1 MKSETLITKT
11 PVCKFQYTWLVEPDT
26 KYDPLWKV
34 TCLIDMDK
42 ALPLETEL
50 EAFLDKWKQQLKA
63 ANPNKKYKL
72 ANKPWSYEK
81 INDGDGE
88 KDYFVIKTK
97 MPTGGINRTT
107 GEQWHMTPPVLFNAD
122 NKVMTEDEK
131 QKVNK
136 CGAGTLGQV
145 NMRIMGYDGNF
156 GVGVKIQPQAVK
168 IHKHVEY
175 IKTAQDY
182 GFDATTETPK
192 ETIEDTFGG
201 EEEF

>member
-11 PVCKFQYTWLVEPDT
+11 PVCRFQYTWLVEPDT

-34 TCLIDMDK
+34 TCLIDPND
-42 ALPLETEL
+42 ALEL
-50 EAFLDKWKQQLKA
+50 EKELDGYLENWKKQLKA
-63 ANPNKKYKL
+63 ANPDKKYKL
-72 ANKPWSYEK
+72 ANKPWSYDTVD
-81 INDGDGE
+81 DGDGS
-88 KDYFVIKTK
+88 KNYFVVKTK

-107 GEQWHMTPPVLFNAD
+107 GEQWHMTPPVLFNSD
-122 NKVMTEDEK
+122 NKIMTEEEK

-136 CGAGTLGQV
+136 CGIGTLGQV
-145 NMRIMGYDGNF
+145 NLRVMGYDGNI

-175 IKTAQDY
+175 VKSAQDY
-182 GFDATTETPK
+182 GFDDTAQETTATK
-192 ETIEDTFGG
+192 VNAF

>member
-11 PVCKFQYTWLVEPDT
+11 PVCRFQYTWLVEPDT

-34 TCLIDMDK
+34 TCLIDPNDALELEK
-42 ALPLETEL
+42 ALDGYLEN
-50 EAFLDKWKQQLKA
+50 WKKQLKA
-63 ANPNKKYKL
+63 ANPDKKYKL
-72 ANKPWSYEK
+72 ANKPWSYDTVD
-81 INDGDGE
+81 DGDGS
-88 KDYFVIKTK
+88 KNYFVVKTK

-107 GEQWHMTPPVLFNAD
+107 GEQWHMTPPVLFNSD
-122 NKVMTEDEK
+122 NKIMTEEEK

-136 CGAGTLGQV
+136 CGIGTLGQV
-145 NMRIMGYDGNF
+145 NLRVMGYDGNF

-175 IKTAQDY
+175 VKSAQDY
-182 GFDATTETPK
+182 GFDDTAQETTATK
-192 ETIEDTFGG
+192 VNAF

>member
-11 PVCKFQYTWLVEPDT
+11 PVCRFQYTWLVEPDT

-34 TCLIDMDK
+34 TCLIDPND
-42 ALPLETEL
+42 ALEL
-50 EAFLDKWKQQLKA
+50 EKELDGYLENWKKQLKA
-63 ANPNKKYKL
+63 ANPDKKYKL
-72 ANKPWSYEK
+72 ANKPWSYDTVD
-81 INDGDGE
+81 DGDGC
-88 KDYFVIKTK
+88 KNYFVVKTK

-107 GEQWHMTPPVLFNAD
+107 GEQWHMTPPVLFNSD
-122 NKVMTEDEK
+122 NKIMTEEEK

-136 CGAGTLGQV
+136 CGIGTLGQV
-145 NMRIMGYDGNF
+145 NLRVMGYDGNF

-175 IKTAQDY
+175 VKSAQDY
-182 GFDATTETPK
+182 GFDDTAQEATATK
-192 ETIEDTFGG
+192 VNAF

>member
-11 PVCKFQYTWLVEPDT
+11 PVCRFQYTWLVEPDT

-34 TCLIDMDK
+34 TCLIDPND
-42 ALPLETEL
+42 ALEL
-50 EAFLDKWKQQLKA
+50 EKELDGYLENWKKQLKA
-63 ANPNKKYKL
+63 ANPDKKYKL
-72 ANKPWSYEK
+72 ANKPWSYDTVD
-81 INDGDGE
+81 DGDGS
-88 KDYFVIKTK
+88 KNYFVVKTK

-122 NKVMTEDEK
+122 NQPMSDEEK

-136 CGAGTLGQV
+136 CGIGTLGQV
-145 NMRIMGYDGNF
+145 NLRIMGYDGNF

-175 IKTAQDY
+175 VKSAQDY
-182 GFDATTETPK
+182 GFDDTAQETTATK
-192 ETIEDTFGG
+192 VNAF

>member
-11 PVCKFQYTWLVEPDT
+11 PVCRFQYTWLVEPDT

-34 TCLIDMDK
+34 TCLIDPND
-42 ALPLETEL
+42 ALEL
-50 EAFLDKWKQQLKA
+50 EKELDGYLENWKKQLKA
-63 ANPNKKYKL
+63 ANPDKKYKL
-72 ANKPWSYEK
+72 ANKPWSYDTVD
-81 INDGDGE
+81 DGDGS
-88 KDYFVIKTK
+88 KNYFVVKTK

-107 GEQWHMTPPVLFNAD
+107 GEQWHMTPPVLFNSE
-122 NKVMTEDEK
+122 NKIMTEEEK

-136 CGAGTLGQV
+136 CGIGTLGQV
-145 NMRIMGYDGNF
+145 NLRVMGYDGNF

-175 IKTAQDY
+175 VKSAKDY
-182 GFDATTETPK
+182 GFDDTAQTSTTTSSF
-192 ETIEDTFGG
+192 DN

>member
-11 PVCKFQYTWLVEPDT
+11 PVCRFQYTWLVEPDT

-34 TCLIDMDK
+34 TCLIDPND
-42 ALPLETEL
+42 ALEL
-50 EAFLDKWKQQLKA
+50 EKELDGYLENWKKQLKA
-63 ANPNKKYKL
+63 ANPDKKYKL
-72 ANKPWSYEK
+72 ANKPWSYQTVD
-81 INDGDGE
+81 DGDGSRN
-88 KDYFVIKTK
+88 YFVVKTK

-107 GEQWHMTPPVLFNAD
+107 GEQWHMTPPVLFNSD
-122 NKVMTEDEK
+122 NKIMTEEEK

-136 CGAGTLGQV
+136 CGIGTLGQV
-145 NMRIMGYDGNF
+145 NLRVMGYDGNF

-175 IKTAQDY
+175 VKSAQDY
-182 GFDATTETPK
+182 GFDDTAQETTATK
-192 ETIEDTFGG
+192 VNAF

>member
-11 PVCKFQYTWLVEPDT
+11 PVCRFQYTWLVEPDT

-34 TCLIDMDK
+34 TCLIDPND
-42 ALPLETEL
+42 ALEL
-50 EAFLDKWKQQLKA
+50 EKELDGYLENWKKQLKA
-63 ANPNKKYKL
+63 ANPDKKYKL
-72 ANKPWSYEK
+72 ANKPWSYDTVD
-81 INDGDGE
+81 DGDGS
-88 KDYFVIKTK
+88 KNYFVVKTK

-107 GEQWHMTPPVLFNAD
+107 GEQWHMTPPVFFNSD
-122 NKVMTEDEK
+122 NKIMTEEEK

-136 CGAGTLGQV
+136 CGIGTLGQV
-145 NMRIMGYDGNF
+145 NLRVMGYDGNF

-175 IKTAQDY
+175 VKSAQDY
-182 GFDATTETPK
+182 GFDDTAQETK
-192 ETIEDTFGG
+192 VNAF